1 MPRLIVFLACLAAA
15 ACRKASQPQPRFCD
29 QGLSGLWL
37 NSSDRHFAYRFRE
50 DAGVLQGEYLQR
62 EDDGGLSNPAE
73 PITFELHRTNEAVSG
88 VVRAAAASRRGR
100 AGAVECEGRISRC
113 TQGG

>member
-37 NSSDRHFAYRFRE
+37 NSSDRHFAYRFRA
-50 DAGVLQGEYLQR
+50 DAGVIRGEHLQR
-62 EDDGGLSNPAE
+62 EDDGGLSNPAD
-73 PITFELHRTNEAVSG
+73 PITFELRRTNDDGLGAIRTTGEPP
-88 VVRAAAASRRGR
+88 RGR
-100 AGAVECEGRISRC
+100 GCPVAVRTRVRERKP
-113 TQGG
+113 